1 MNCSLVIPLLN
12 EAESLP
18 ELQRWIHEVMQR
30 EQLSYEVIFV
40 DDGSTDNSWNV
51 IQELKQTYP
60 NVRGIR
66 FSRNYGKSAAL
77 HMGFQA
83 AQGNV
88 VFTLDADLQDSPEEI
103 PAMTRMILEEGYDV
117 VSGWKKERFDPLS
130 KTIPTK
136 LFNWA
141 TRRMTGIHLND
152 FNCGLKGYRKDVVK
166 CVEVYGE
173 MHRYI
178 PVLAKQQGFKKIG
191 EKVVK
196 HQARKFG
203 STKFGMERFMNGF
216 LDLLTISFMSKFGKR
231 PMHFFGTLGTLVFMI
246 GFISF
251 AYIGGSKL
259 YALYLGETA
268 KNIAEQSPFYIALTC
283 MIIGTLLFLA
293 GFLGE
298 LISRNSATR
307 NDYSVAETL
316 N

>member
-18 ELQRWIHEVMQR
+18 ELQRWINEVMQR
-30 EQLSYEVIFV
+30 EQMSYEVIFV

-60 NVRGIR
+60 TVRGIR

-103 PAMTRMILEEGYDV
+103 PAMARMILEEGYDV

-166 CVEVYGE
+166 CVEV
-173 MHRYI
+173 
-178 PVLAKQQGFKKIG
+178 
-191 EKVVK
+191 
-196 HQARKFG
+196 
-203 STKFGMERFMNGF
+203 
-216 LDLLTISFMSKFGKR
+216 
-231 PMHFFGTLGTLVFMI
+231 
-246 GFISF
+246 
-251 AYIGGSKL
+251 
-259 YALYLGETA
+259 
-268 KNIAEQSPFYIALTC
+268 
-283 MIIGTLLFLA
+283 
-293 GFLGE
+293 
-298 LISRNSATR
+298 
-307 NDYSVAETL
+307 
-316 N
+316 